1 MISQIK
7 VIFLYQY
14 CFTVSFLEIQ
24 FQVRGLKWILI
35 TFLKFISEA
44 ALKFVY
50 TVYLIILLHPI
61 SSNANIKKI
70 LYRLFV
76 AISSFRFY

>member
-24 FQVRGLKWILI
+24 FSVRGLKWPLI
-35 TFLKFISEA
+35 TSLEFISEA
-44 ALKFVY
+44 ALEFVH
-50 TVYLIILLHPI
+50 TVYSIILLHPI
-61 SSNANIKKI
+61 SSNADIKKI
-70 LYRLFV
+70 
-76 AISSFRFY
+76 

>member
-14 CFTVSFLEIQ
+14 CFTVSFLEIP
-24 FQVRGLKWILI
+24 FSVRGVKWILI
-35 TFLKFISEA
+35 TFLEFISEA

-61 SSNANIKKI
+61 SSNAEIKKI
-70 LYRLFV
+70 
-76 AISSFRFY
+76 